1 MKSKLKSLRR
11 DPRPLAKL
19 ALVILSISFGFFPG
33 GGCSNEEPYEDKKAT
48 RVVRIKTP
56 PLKRDLPLE
65 RAADKSEEKVSLKNA
80 GAPSDGQKD
89 AGRPQEKPSK
99 PENVKPGEAGDS
111 KKKSDLKITEPPSAV
126 KRKVSPPR
134 KEQSEPAEA
143 AGAGAGF
150 YKVQKGDS
158 LYRIAGRKEVYNDPM
173 RWPSLFRLNMDKLDQ
188 MKVGEGFQHKELPE
202 GLELRFT
209 PPSEAAENLDKLGP
223 KPWVVNVM
231 SVENPGRI
239 VPAATALM
247 KKGYRV
253 YLTKARIKGKDWIRL
268 RVGFFKDSAEAGAVR
283 KEIMPLVKDAWL
295 AKIGNREL
303 EKFGGF

>member
-19 ALVILSISFGFFPG
+19 ALVILSISFGFFLG
-33 GGCSNEEPYEDKKAT
+33 GACSNEEPYEDQKAT
-48 RVVRIKTP
+48 RIVRIKTP

-65 RAADKSEEKVSLKNA
+65 KAADKSEAKVSLK
-80 GAPSDGQKD
+80 KD
-89 AGRPQEKPSK
+89 AGRPQEKPWE
-99 PENVKPGEAGDS
+99 PENVKLGEAGDS
-111 KKKSDLKITEPPSAV
+111 KKNSSLKITEPPSAV
-126 KRKVSPPR
+126 RRKVSAPR
-134 KEQSEPAEA
+134 EEQSEPAA
-143 AGAGAGF
+143 AAVAGAGF
-150 YKVQKGDS
+150 YMVQKGDS
-158 LYRIAGRKEVYNDPM
+158 LYRIAERKEVYNDPM

-188 MKVGEGFQHKELPE
+188 IKVGEGFQHKELPE

-209 PPSEAAENLDKLGP
+209 PSSEAAENLDKLGS

-239 VPAATALM
+239 VPAAIALM

-253 YLTKARIKGKDWIRL
+253 YLSKARIKGKDWVRL
-268 RVGFFKDSAEAGAVR
+268 RVGFFKDGAEADAVR

-295 AKIGNREL
+295 AKIGNGEL

>member
-1 MKSKLKSLRR
+1 MKSKLKSLGR

-65 RAADKSEEKVSLKNA
+65 SAADKSEGKASLK
-80 GAPSDGQKD
+80 KD
-89 AGRPQEKPSK
+89 AGRPQEKPSE
-99 PENVKPGEAGDS
+99 PENVTVGEAGDS
-111 KKKSDLKITEPPSAV
+111 KKKPPLKITEPPSAV

-134 KEQSEPAEA
+134 EEQSEPAKA
-143 AGAGAGF
+143 AVAGADF
-150 YKVQKGDS
+150 YMVRKGDS

-239 VPAATALM
+239 VPAAIALM

-253 YLTKARIKGKDWIRL
+253 YLSKARIKGRDWVRL

-303 EKFGGF
+303 KKFGGF

>member
-1 MKSKLKSLRR
+1 MKSKLKSLGR

-65 RAADKSEEKVSLKNA
+65 TTADKSEEKVSLK
-80 GAPSDGQKD
+80 KD
-89 AGRPQEKPSK
+89 ASRPREKPSQ
-99 PENVKPGEAGDS
+99 PENVTVGEAGDS
-111 KKKSDLKITEPPSAV
+111 KKKLPLEITKTPSAV

-134 KEQSEPAEA
+134 EEQSELGNAEA
-143 AGAGAGF
+143 AEAGL

-188 MKVGEGFQHKELPE
+188 MKVEEGFQHKELPE

-231 SVENPGRI
+231 SVENPARI
-239 VPAATALM
+239 VPAAIALM

-253 YLTKARIKGKDWIRL
+253 YLTKARIKGRDWVRL